1 MSTSPRQD
9 DGTDTA
15 SDPADQPKRRDIIE
29 GARKVFRAEGFDG
42 ASMGQIAQAASVSKG
57 TLYVYFPSKE
67 ALFHELVV
75 HDRQESAEQ
84 MFRLD
89 AITDETDTRQLL
101 QKLGESFVSMMVRP
115 AHIALIR
122 MVMGA
127 AEKFPEAGRTFYE
140 TGPCI
145 GFKRVS
151 ELLAREVEAG
161 RLAIDCDLE
170 LAAAHFLNLCQGKLI
185 KPQLFCHGGEPTA
198 AEISETVA
206 SGVDVFLRAYAAP
219 GKQAPGRQTSA
230 PA

>member
-1 MSTSPRQD
+1 MNTAPHQD
-9 DGTDTA
+9 NGIATA
-15 SDPADQPKRRDIIE
+15 SDLDTQPKRRDIIE

-75 HDRQESAEQ
+75 HDRRESAEQ

-89 AITDETDTRQLL
+89 SIADETDTRQLL

-115 AHIALIR
+115 THIALIR

-140 TGPCI
+140 TGPCV
-145 GFKRVS
+145 GFKRVA
-151 ELLAREVEAG
+151 ELLSREVAAG
-161 RLAIDCDLE
+161 RLEIDCDLE
-170 LAAAHFLNLCQGKLI
+170 LAAAHFLNLCKGKLI
-185 KPQLFCHGGEPTA
+185 MPQLFCYDGEPTPR
-198 AEISETVA
+198 EISETVA
-206 SGVDVFLRAYAAP
+206 SGVDVFLRAYSP
-219 GKQAPGRQTSA
+219 PKK
-230 PA
+230 